1 MSIVLSI
8 NAEEIGHAQ
17 DSCRS
22 RWAFSLGRRGLRFVA
37 KRVEHDATVCNE
49 GTHRDAHFLPYQLSE
64 RIRVHLERDHLQ
76 FGFPV
81 CVTFSARI

>member
-8 NAEEIGHAQ
+8 NAEEWPRPGLLPE
-17 DSCRS
+17 
-22 RWAFSLGRRGLRFVA
+22 SLGIFFRPPGLRFVA